1 MAALLRKCCSSQVPW
16 LVSVILL
23 AKVGVVRG
31 IIKENPNN
39 LHEKFNEEVREV
51 IEIM

>member
-23 AKVGVVRG
+23 VKVGVVRG

-39 LHEKFNEEVREV
+39 LYEKFNEEVREV